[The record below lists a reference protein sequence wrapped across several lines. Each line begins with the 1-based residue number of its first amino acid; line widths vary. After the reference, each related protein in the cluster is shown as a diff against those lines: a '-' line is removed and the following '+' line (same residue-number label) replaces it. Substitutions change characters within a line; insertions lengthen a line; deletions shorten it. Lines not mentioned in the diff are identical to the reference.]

1 MKFGAKVL
9 GAVLLA
15 SVSVGSF
22 TNVAYAASHLNENG
36 EAYVVDWDNY
46 DYSDGLKGSFVL
58 QDEYGNKPVFSQNNQ
73 KEWVSPILIVKGST
87 ISGFE
92 FKYLNFKFNFNDV
105 KVYNYETK
113 EEITNGFLKA
123 NQRIY
128 IVTKENPVN
137 LRLSISP
144 IIIVENIY

>member
-1 MKFGAKVL
+1 MKISTKVL
-9 GAVLLA
+9 SGILLA
-15 SVSVGSF
+15 SVSIGSF
-22 TNVAYAASHLNENG
+22 TNIAYAASYLNENG
-36 EAYVVDWDNY
+36 KAYVVDWDNY
-46 DYSDGLKGSFVL
+46 DYSDGLEGSFVL

-73 KEWVSPILIVKGST
+73 GEWISPVLTVKGST

-105 KVYNYETK
+105 KVFDYETK

-123 NQRIY
+123 DQRIY
-128 IVTKENPVN
+128 IITKEDPFN

-144 IIIVENIY
+144 IIIAEN

>member
-1 MKFGAKVL
+1 MKIGTKVL

-22 TNVAYAASHLNENG
+22 TNVAYAASHVHENG
-36 EAYVVDWDNY
+36 KSYVVDWDNY
-46 DYSDGLKGSFVL
+46 DYSNGLEGSFTL
-58 QDEYGNKPVFSQNNQ
+58 EDEYGNKPIFSQNDQ
-73 KEWVSPILIVKGST
+73 KEWISPILKVKGSI

-92 FKYLNFKFNFNDV
+92 FKYLNFKFNFDNV
-105 KVYNYETK
+105 KVYDCETK

-123 NQRIY
+123 GQRIY
-128 IVTKENPVN
+128 IVSNEDPVN

-144 IIIVENIY
+144 ILIAEN